1 MIGHRQTKQSSVR
14 TAAVAAILVVAG
26 PWAVFAQRQPPGQA
40 PQGRQAREGQ
50 PGVPGRMPGA
60 FPGGPQMPRLEA
72 IGQVDAVA
80 APGLIRMVASDGQ
93 VWTLALAANTRLR
106 LRGTM
111 KAELIHPG
119 QFIHF
124 EATVEHKTGEVEEKL
139 EQVTVFTPTPDNPDT
154 QLGVFPVQSGA
165 GDTPGN
171 PFGQPLGGAASPFEQ
186 PLGGAQAGGSA
197 AGAGDLSSRRSRG
210 ARGRGRA
217 APPPPAKAKYD
228 IRGRIAEI
236 DRNGA
241 LTVLVPN
248 VFFRPPVK
256 VALAEDV
263 QVAVEL
269 AGPTVLG
276 LIAKGD
282 RIEAKGVQVGPT
294 AAEVAEVSIE
304 KLEPIA
310 PDRPQ
315 RAAAARSS
323 RRTQQRDADAREEEG
338 RPTQGK
344 AERHPGESPETPK
357 QDAAEEN
364 PRPDPPGDTP

>member
-1 MIGHRQTKQSSVR
+1 MIGHRQTKQSSVH
-14 TAAVAAILVVAG
+14 TAAVAAILVIAG
-26 PWAVFAQRQPPGQA
+26 PWAVFAQRQPLGQA
-40 PQGRQAREGQ
+40 PHGRQLREGQ
-50 PGVPGRMPGA
+50 PGAPGRMPGA
-60 FPGGPQMPRLEA
+60 FPGGPQIPRLEA

-93 VWTLALAANTRLR
+93 VWTLALAANARLR
-106 LRGTM
+106 LKGTM

-139 EQVTVFTPTPDNPDT
+139 KQVTVFTPTPDNPDT
-154 QLGVFPVQSGA
+154 QLGAFPVQPGA

-186 PLGGAQAGGSA
+186 PLGGAQAGESA
-197 AGAGDLSSRRSRG
+197 AGAGDLSHRSRTARSRG
-210 ARGRGRA
+210 KA

-228 IRGRIAEI
+228 IRGRITEI
-236 DRNGA
+236 DRNGT

-263 QVAVEL
+263 QVAVDL

-276 LIAKGD
+276 LMAKGD

-310 PDRPQ
+310 PDHPP
-315 RAAAARSS
+315 RAAASRSS
-323 RRTQQRDADAREEEG
+323 RRTQQRDADAHEEEG
-338 RPTQGK
+338 RPMQGK
-344 AERHPGESPETPK
+344 AEWHPGESPETPK
-357 QDAAEEN
+357 QDAPEEN
-364 PRPDPPGDTP
+364 PRPDPPGDSP